1 MATSAQVRPLY
12 YAQLNNDSREK
23 TLEAGSNWE
32 QFPLA
37 FYYSNEQS
45 VDFSVRA
52 TMSRILIFEHAT
64 LPEQLWINL
73 MNAVNRNTLAGEAVD
88 TIAVISSGA
97 NHH

>member
-1 MATSAQVRPLY
+1 MATPAQVRPLY

-23 TLEAGSNWE
+23 TLEAGANW
-32 QFPLA
+32 QQYPLS

-52 TMSRILIFEHAT
+52 TMSRILVFQHAT

-73 MNAVNRNTLAGEAVD
+73 MNTINRDTTAGDAVNA
-88 TIAVISSGA
+88 IAHVSSGA